1 MFAKEQGILFLAF
14 WWLIELLNT
23 GGDKRRVFS
32 SKFLIFSICMALN
45 LSLLVFIRLWVN
57 NFEKPTFQRSD
68 NPTAFEQELSSRI
81 LNFSYIHFLNVAI
94 LLFPNWLCF
103 DWAMGCLTKL
113 TFFDKRIFILVAL
126 WSIAALMAV
135 KMLLNLKARK
145 LEYFALCLL
154 ITPFVLS
161 MNVFIYVGFVIA
173 ERNLYLSQAG
183 MSLIISKGFLKLNN
197 FLKSKHKKLLSYSLM
212 GLVLVSFSAKSYIR
226 GLQWRNEMDLF
237 QSGLRICPNNAKVHY
252 NIAKKH
258 ADNNKTQDA
267 VILYKESIR
276 LEPDYEH
283 ALNNLGNLLKTR
295 KQFEEA
301 ERLLEKATLIN
312 PKFSAAFMNLGIV
325 EQARGKYENAEKSY
339 LRALRLRPMYPDCE
353 FNLGNLYLKTRKF
366 EEAEKRFRTGAKHG
380 HQLSFVNLLVFLD
393 EQSRL
398 GEAQS
403 LAVEAINKFPSNPEF
418 LFQYANILGQQ
429 VGYQFFHKYSNNFL
443 HCF

>member
-1 MFAKEQGILFLAF
+1 
-14 WWLIELLNT
+14 
-23 GGDKRRVFS
+23 
-32 SKFLIFSICMALN
+32 
-45 LSLLVFIRLWVN
+45 
-57 NFEKPTFQRSD
+57 
-68 NPTAFEQELSSRI
+68 
-81 LNFSYIHFLNVAI
+81 
-94 LLFPNWLCF
+94 
-103 DWAMGCLTKL
+103 
-113 TFFDKRIFILVAL
+113 
-126 WSIAALMAV
+126 
-135 KMLLNLKARK
+135 
-145 LEYFALCLL
+145 
-154 ITPFVLS
+154 
-161 MNVFIYVGFVIA
+161 
-173 ERNLYLSQAG
+173 

-258 ADNNKTQDA
+258 ADDNKTQDA

-325 EQARGKYENAEKSY
+325 EQAQGKYENAEKSY